1 MSTAEG
7 TASPSTFADLI
18 APISAE
24 TFFVEYY
31 GRKVLH
37 VRGNPGKFAGVMSW
51 PKLDAL
57 LNMTAI
63 WTSRSLELAL
73 DGALVPAPDYCRAG
87 LDHGSGAPAPQPDPA
102 AVTGLLRRGAS
113 LLLNDI
119 DTLSPELAAV
129 ANALEATLE
138 GRVQANLYCSARQH
152 PAFPSHFDTHDV
164 FAMHVE
170 GEKLWRIY
178 EGRLD
183 NPVSHPTYKTMPQS
197 FHEQAKGKVA
207 YDVLLKPGDLLY
219 IPRGTYHDALAQ
231 SDGTL
236 HVAFGVTLLI
246 GLDFVSSLFDR
257 ALEDSLFRANFPRR
271 HGPHGEASFAHHL
284 SALAERIAA
293 LAKDRA
299 TLAQMAALQDSYRYA
314 RGGFDLTRVMAA
326 PTRYRVT
333 QPDFKVVRIGGDTV
347 LQHGSKGTVIPAG
360 LDEAVRWIVTQPSFS
375 VAELAAVAP
384 RLPGEQRDE
393 LIRSLVTMGVLAG
406 AA

>member
-1 MSTAEG
+1 MSSAEG
-7 TASPSTFADLI
+7 TASPPTFADLI
-18 APISAE
+18 APIPAE
-24 TFFVEYY
+24 TFFAEYY

-37 VRGNPGKFAGVMSW
+37 IRGDAGKFAGVMSW
-51 PKLDAL
+51 RKLDAL
-57 LNMTAI
+57 LNMTAV

-73 DGALVPAPDYCRAG
+73 DGALVPARDYCRAG

-152 PAFPSHFDTHDV
+152 PAFPSHYDTHDV

-183 NPVSHPTYKTMPQS
+183 NPVSHPTYKTKPQS
-197 FHEQAKGKVA
+197 FHDQAKGKVA
-207 YDVLLKPGDLLY
+207 FDVLLKPGDLLY

-236 HVAFGVTLLI
+236 HVAFGVTSLI
-246 GLDFVSSLFDR
+246 GLDFVSSLFER
-257 ALEDSLFRANFPRR
+257 ALHDSLFRASFPRR
-271 HGPHGEASFAHHL
+271 HAPNGDASFARHL
-284 SALAERIAA
+284 RALTERIAS
-293 LAKDRA
+293 LAMDGA
-299 TLAQMAALQDSYRYA
+299 TLTHMAALQDSYRYA
-314 RGGFDLTRVMAA
+314 RGGFDLAGVMAA

-333 QPDFKVVRIGGDTV
+333 QADFRVVRIGGDTV
-347 LQHGSKGTVIPAG
+347 LQHGSKGTVIPSG
-360 LDEAVRWIVTQPSFS
+360 LGEAVRWIVAQASFS
-375 VAELAAVAP
+375 VAELAAAAP
-384 RLPGEQRDE
+384 QLGVEQRDE